1 MHARPW
7 TSRRGRRRAAAA
19 ALALAIGASV
29 SCGQTNSE
37 GRSPSYLIIDSLTAS
52 SGATPAAF
60 GNTLESDVVT
70 NRKVTVGGQEAYV
83 ATVYEDL
90 GKVLLK
96 MALKDTGGSS
106 SPTTPTATNAITV
119 TRYHVDFKRSDGR
132 NTQGVDVPY
141 SFDGGA
147 TGTVDATG
155 ASLSFVLVRGQA
167 KLEAPLKALRN
178 NAGAIIIST
187 VAEITFYGTDQNG
200 NTVSVMGTISVNFA
214 DWGDPTA

>member
-1 MHARPW
+1 MQARPW

-19 ALALAIGASV
+19 ALALILAIGASV
-29 SCGQTNSE
+29 SCGQINSE

-52 SGATPAAF
+52 SGASPELF
-60 GNTLESDVVT
+60 GNALESDVVT
-70 NRKVTVGGQEAYV
+70 NVKVTINGQDTYV
-83 ATVYEDL
+83 ATVYEDV

-96 MALKDTGGSS
+96 MALKDVGASS
-106 SPTTPTATNAITV
+106 SPTSTNTITV

-147 TGTVDATG
+147 TGTFDANG
-155 ASLSFVLVRGQA
+155 ASLSFILVRGQA

-187 VAEITFYGTDQNG
+187 IAEITFYGTDQNG

-214 DWGDPTA
+214 DWGDPSA

>member
-1 MHARPW
+1 M
-7 TSRRGRRRAAAA
+7 RGRGWAAAA

-29 SCGQTNSE
+29 SCGQTNNE
-37 GRSPSYLIIDSLTAS
+37 GRSPSYLIIDSLTAA
-52 SGATPAAF
+52 SGVTPGSF
-60 GNTLESDVVT
+60 GNALESDVIT
-70 NRKVTVGGQEAYV
+70 NVKSTVSGQDIFIP
-83 ATVYEDL
+83 TIYEDF
-90 GKVLLK
+90 GRVLLK
-96 MALKDTGGSS
+96 MALKDTGGTS
-106 SPTTPTATNAITV
+106 SPTTPTSVNSITV

-147 TGTVDATG
+147 TGTFDANG

-200 NTVSVMGTISVNFA
+200 NTVSVMGRIGVNFA
-214 DWGDPTA
+214 DWGDPDA